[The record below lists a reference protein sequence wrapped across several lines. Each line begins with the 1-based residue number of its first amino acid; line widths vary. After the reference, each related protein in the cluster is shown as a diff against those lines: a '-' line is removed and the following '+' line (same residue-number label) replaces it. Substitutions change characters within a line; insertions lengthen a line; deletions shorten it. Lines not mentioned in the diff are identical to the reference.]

1 MLRQIE
7 QEKFEAVKN
16 SAGWS
21 SPVWAAKSPPSG
33 DGLFSL
39 TEITMVDL
47 AKKFLNRVRQN
58 LIDCAL
64 SFVALALVVFQLF
77 R

>member
-1 MLRQIE
+1 MI
-7 QEKFEAVKN
+7 
-16 SAGWS
+16 
-21 SPVWAAKSPPSG
+21 
-33 DGLFSL
+33 
-39 TEITMVDL
+39 DL